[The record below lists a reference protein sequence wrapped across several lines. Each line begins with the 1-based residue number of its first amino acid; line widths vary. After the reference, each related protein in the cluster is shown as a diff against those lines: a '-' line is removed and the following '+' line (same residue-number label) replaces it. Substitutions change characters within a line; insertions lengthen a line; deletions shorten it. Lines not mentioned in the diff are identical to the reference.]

1 LGAFAPSC
9 VIAQNAADDWK
20 FAASLY
26 GWAPDI
32 GGQVQF
38 PSGAAGT
45 IDVDVGAILEHLK
58 MTAQGSFEARKG
70 RWSVFTDVIYLD
82 VGDSSTRTRNLEL
95 AGRPLPAGVTA
106 AMDFDLKSLF
116 LTLAAGY
123 RVAQS
128 DNATLDVLL
137 GARYA
142 RFEETFDWEF
152 TGSFGATTPPPLT
165 GVQEATIDHWDA
177 IAGVRGRFT
186 LGAGHNWIVPYQF
199 DVGTGDSE
207 SSWHA
212 MVGLGYAFGWG
223 DVERLMPT
231 GRFTPIQELSQRC
244 THSRG
249 RASFQQLP
257 RHRRLALP
265 MAHNRVVERRVPA
278 SVLTV
283 GVRAKTQQQFHDRQI
298 SRRRGVVQ

>member
-1 LGAFAPSC
+1 MKTRLLAQGRALSVGVLALGAFAPSC

-223 DVERLMPT
+223 DVGVAWRHLEYNVEPN
-231 GRFTPIQELSQRC
+231 GPITEMNFD
-244 THSRG
+244 G
-249 RASFQQLP
+249 
-257 RHRRLALP
+257 
-265 MAHNRVVERRVPA
+265 PA
-278 SVLTV
+278 FGATV
-283 GVRAKTQQQFHDRQI
+283 HW
-298 SRRRGVVQ
+298 